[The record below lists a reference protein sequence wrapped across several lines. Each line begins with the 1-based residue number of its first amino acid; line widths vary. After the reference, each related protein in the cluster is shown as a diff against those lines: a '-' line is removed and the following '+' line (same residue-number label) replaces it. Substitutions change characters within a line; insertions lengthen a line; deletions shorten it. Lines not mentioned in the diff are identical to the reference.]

1 MNKLIKSLALG
12 VTATALVATGA
23 ISSPANAASPLTVT
37 VSKTANL
44 ALAGEVVTITITGIP
59 ANAFV
64 YAYQC
69 AATSV
74 TPRPSSRTVCVDAG
88 QAIALTN
95 DSNFI
100 GYQGILDGSQ
110 PQNLQVV
117 KSFTAP
123 NGTFDCTQVECA
135 IFIRRGEDGQG
146 NGSDTTFDQLIPIT
160 FETAIMTTAVEPKLK
175 KTISTSLGFDS
186 GVSKLSSSAKSNLK
200 KKVADFRLAST
211 ITITA
216 TAGVSTGKSEKAVTK
231 LAKNRA
237 ATIKNYL
244 VQQGISASKIVIKIE
259 LVKSGKKPTTKVV
272 ATP

>member
-1 MNKLIKSLALG
+1 MNKLIKSLTLS
-12 VTATALVATGA
+12 VTAAAIVASGA
-23 ISSPANAASPLTVT
+23 ISSPAMADSPLVVT

-74 TPRPSSRTVCVDAG
+74 TPRPSGRTNCVDSS

-100 GYQGILDGSQ
+100 GFQGILDGSQ
-110 PQNLQVV
+110 PQNLPIV

-123 NGTFDCTQVECA
+123 DGTFDCTQVQCA

-160 FETAIMTTAVEPKLK
+160 FETAIVPTAATPKLK
-175 KTISTSLGFDS
+175 KGFTTSLRFDS
-186 GVSKLSSSAKSNLK
+186 GTSNLNSSAQSSIK
-200 KKVADFRLAST
+200 KKIADFRLAST

-216 TAGVSTGKSEKAVTK
+216 TAGMSSGVSEKTVIK

-237 ATIKNYL
+237 TAIKSYL
-244 VQQGISASKIVIKIE
+244 VRQGVSASKIVIKTE
-259 LVKSGKKPTTKVV
+259 LIRSGKKPTTTVV

>member
-1 MNKLIKSLALG
+1 MNKLIKSLALS

-44 ALAGEVVTITITGIP
+44 ALTGEAVTITITGIP

-74 TPRPSSRTVCVDAG
+74 APRPSSRTVCVDASK
-88 QAIALTN
+88 AIALTN

-110 PQNLQVV
+110 PQSLQVV
-117 KSFTAP
+117 KSFTAHD
-123 NGTFDCTQVECA
+123 GTFDCTQVECA

-160 FETAIMTTAVEPKLK
+160 FETAILTASVEPKLK

-216 TAGVSTGKSEKAVTK
+216 SAGMTSGVSEKAITK

-237 ATIKNYL
+237 TAIKKYL
-244 VQQGISASKIVIKIE
+244 VQQGVSASTIVIKTE
-259 LVKSGKKPTTKVV
+259 LVKSGKKPTTKVI